1 IRPVGTSLSQSLDMQ
16 KRVEKAL
23 LQQPEVL
30 TVFARTGTAEVA
42 TDPMPPNISDGY
54 IMLKPDEEWPEPS
67 NTKTQ
72 LSSENEDRLEQMPGN
87 AYELSQPIQLRFNEL
102 ISGVRSDLGVK
113 IYGDD
118 LDQLL
123 ASGNAIAK
131 VLNKLPGAS
140 DVKVEQVE
148 GLPVLS
154 ITANRPALY

>member
-1 IRPVGTSLSQSLDMQ
+1 
-16 KRVEKAL
+16 
-23 LQQPEVL
+23 
-30 TVFARTGTAEVA
+30 
-42 TDPMPPNISDGY
+42 
-54 IMLKPDEEWPEPS
+54 
-67 NTKTQ
+67 
-72 LSSENEDRLEQMPGN
+72 
-87 AYELSQPIQLRFNEL
+87 YELSQPIQLRFNEL

-154 ITANRPALY
+154 ITANRPALYRYGLNVADTQPVPATGVGGRAAGQI